1 MQLKLMWCTIAV
13 IVIGLFSVVAST
25 YKEDSRN
32 ITEIKQDEN
41 KRSIIEAAKEK
52 DKKLIPVVVDPAN
65 EIHSLD
71 NNLVP
76 DVFAYRYNSF
86 FETMEINGSVDF
98 SEGALPDEIFAKV
111 GDKITIN
118 GVTHPDTLSITN
130 IRLLGVDLKSADEI
144 ENFKNI
150 LFAFFISVVDQ
161 NLTPKEIDEI
171 FYDEL
176 ECEKIIQNGGGSEAL
191 VGEIKYNFSN
201 EESEMSLRVTNINN
215 D

>member
-1 MQLKLMWCTIAV
+1 MQLKLMWCSIAV
-13 IVIGLFSVVAST
+13 IAIGLFSVVAST

-41 KRSIIEAAKEK
+41 KSSIIEAAKEK
-52 DKKLIPVVVDPAN
+52 DKKLIPVVVDTTN

-71 NNLVP
+71 NNLDP
-76 DVFAYRYNSF
+76 NVFAYRYNSF
-86 FETMEINGSVDF
+86 FETMEIKGSVEF
-98 SEGALPDEIFAKV
+98 SKSSLPDEFFAKV

-150 LFAFFISVVDQ
+150 LFAFYISVVDQ
-161 NLTPKEIDEI
+161 DLTPNEIDDI

-176 ECEKIIQNGGGSEAL
+176 KCEKIIQNGGESEAL

-201 EESEMSLRVTNINN
+201 EGSEMSFKVTNINN

>member
-1 MQLKLMWCTIAV
+1 MQLKLMWCSIAV
-13 IVIGLFSVVAST
+13 IAIGLFSVVAST

-41 KRSIIEAAKEK
+41 KSSIIEAAKEK
-52 DKKLIPVVVDPAN
+52 DKKLIPVVVDTTN

-71 NNLVP
+71 NNL
-76 DVFAYRYNSF
+76 DLNVFAYRYNSF
-86 FETMEINGSVDF
+86 FETMEIKGSVEF
-98 SEGALPDEIFAKV
+98 SKSSLPDEFFAKV

-150 LFAFFISVVDQ
+150 LFAFYISVVDQ
-161 NLTPKEIDEI
+161 DLTPNEIDDI

-176 ECEKIIQNGGGSEAL
+176 KCEKIIQNGGESEAL

-201 EESEMSLRVTNINN
+201 EGSEMSFKVTNINN

>member
-1 MQLKLMWCTIAV
+1 MQLKLMWGAIAV

-32 ITEIKQDEN
+32 ITETKQVEN
-41 KRSIIEAAKEK
+41 KSSIIEAAKEK
-52 DKKLIPVVVDPAN
+52 DKKLIPVLVDTAN

-86 FETMEINGSVDF
+86 FETTEINGSVEF
-98 SEGALPDEIFAKV
+98 SEGSLPYDIFAKV
-111 GDKITIN
+111 GDKITIS
-118 GVTHPDTLSITN
+118 GVTHPDTLSLTKIS
-130 IRLLGVDLKSADEI
+130 LLGDDLKSADEI

-150 LFAFFISVVDQ
+150 LFAFYISVVDQ
-161 NLTPKEIDEI
+161 DLTPNEIDDI

-176 ECEKIIQNGGGSEAL
+176 KCEKIIQNGGESEAL

-201 EESEMSLRVTNINN
+201 EGSEMSLRVTNINN

>member
-1 MQLKLMWCTIAV
+1 MQLKLMWGAIAV

-41 KRSIIEAAKEK
+41 KSSIIEAAKEK
-52 DKKLIPVVVDPAN
+52 DKKLIPVLVDTAN

-71 NNLVP
+71 NNLVS

-86 FETMEINGSVDF
+86 FETMEINGSVEF
-98 SEGALPDEIFAKV
+98 SEGSLPYDIFAKV
-111 GDKITIN
+111 GDKITIS
-118 GVTHPDTLSITN
+118 GVTHPDTLSLTKIS
-130 IRLLGVDLKSADEI
+130 LLGDDLKSADEI

-150 LFAFFISVVDQ
+150 LFAFYISVVDQ
-161 NLTPKEIDEI
+161 DLTPKEIDDI

-176 ECEKIIQNGGGSEAL
+176 KCEKIIQNGGEAEAL

-201 EESEMSLRVTNINN
+201 EGSDMSLRVININN